1 MEITDFTLSEVSEQI
16 ADRKVSPVE
25 LVQAC
30 LARIERLDS
39 TLNTFI
45 TLSGDLAL
53 EAARQAELE
62 IRQGKIRSRLHGVPL
77 ALKDLFDIKGLPTT
91 AGSLFFKEY
100 LPASDAWV
108 VEKLTTAGAL
118 ILGKLN
124 LHEIALGV
132 TNVNP
137 HFGPCRNPWNTLR
150 VSGGSSGGCASAL
163 AARLVYGALG
173 TDTGGSIRIPAA
185 LCGVVGLKPTYGRV
199 SLRGVIPLSWN
210 LDHVGPMGRSV
221 ADVAL
226 LLQTIAGYD
235 ALDPYC
241 VDMPVDDYQQNL
253 REGVKGWRIALA
265 SDAYFREIT
274 DSEVWHAVQ
283 TASQVFE
290 SLGAQVAPVEFP
302 EARQAARANGLM
314 TPADA
319 AAFHQERLESH
330 PEMFGADVRQRL
342 QTGAAFSVTEYI
354 LARRTQTLL
363 RYQFTLFFEDYD
375 ILLTPTTP
383 IAAPPIEGPDAVE
396 QARLLTRFTAPFN
409 LTGLPALSLPCGFT
423 SEGLPVGLQIV
434 GRPWAEAKILRA
446 AYAYEQATEWH
457 LRKPAEP
464 LQGWV

>member
-1 MEITDFTLSEVSEQI
+1 MELTDFTLHEAADLI
-16 ADRKVSPVE
+16 ARRKISPVE
-25 LVQAC
+25 LVRAC

-39 TLNTFI
+39 VLNTFI
-45 TLSGDLAL
+45 TLTGDSAL
-53 EAARQAELE
+53 EAAQRAELE
-62 IRQGKIRSRLHGVPL
+62 IREGNIRSPLHGIPL
-77 ALKDLFDIKGLPTT
+77 AIKDLFETKGLLTT
-91 AGSLFFKEY
+91 AGSLFCKEY
-100 LPASDAWV
+100 IPEADAWV
-108 VEKLTTAGAL
+108 VEKLKAAGAL
-118 ILGKLN
+118 NLGKLN

-150 VSGGSSGGCASAL
+150 VSGGSSGGSASAL
-163 AARLVYGALG
+163 AACLVYGALG

-210 LDHVGPMGRSV
+210 LDHAGPLGRCV
-221 ADVAL
+221 KDVAL
-226 LLQTIAGYD
+226 LLQTMAGYD
-235 ALDPYC
+235 GHDPYC
-241 VDMPVDDYQQNL
+241 ADIPVDDYQEHL
-253 REGVKGWRIALA
+253 KDGVKGWRIALG
-265 SDAYFREIT
+265 SDEYFREIT

-283 TASQVFE
+283 IASQVFE
-290 SLGAQVAPVEFP
+290 SLGAQVVQVEFP
-302 EARQAARANGLM
+302 GARQAARANGLM

-342 QTGAAFSVTEYI
+342 QTGAAFSATEYI
-354 LARRTQTLL
+354 LARRTQSLL
-363 RYQFTLFFEDYD
+363 RHQFARFFDDYD

-409 LTGLPALSLPCGFT
+409 LTGLPALSIPCGFT
-423 SEGLPVGLQIV
+423 REGLPVGLQMI

-446 AYAYEQATEWH
+446 AFAYEQATDWH
-457 LRKPAEP
+457 LKKPVEP